1 MKRSLIAV
9 FAAAAVLADCS
20 GGGSSALPHA
30 ARSTSG
36 ATTFTVKIPARN
48 PGARTPHY
56 ISSSTQ
62 SVSFSIASASYS
74 ELMLVTPDSPGCNT
88 DSNGNRTCVL
98 NANVPTGDNQTLLV
112 KTFASTDG
120 TGTPLSQNSIVISV
134 ASGKSNPVNL
144 TLNGVVASIDF
155 WTTPDALTTGTAGS
169 LQYGWD
175 GKDAAGNWI
184 VGLPQYDVN
193 GNEVL
198 HGTFNVS
205 DTTHFTWRND
215 SSGNLFL
222 DYDGTAPITAPNVTL
237 DVNSGEFTATHPVP
251 FATPSPTPT
260 PGTL

>member
-1 MKRSLIAV
+1 MRRSFIAL

-36 ATTFTVKIPARN
+36 NATFSVKIPARN

-56 ISSSTQ
+56 ISASTQ
-62 SVSFSIASASYS
+62 SVSFSIASVSYS
-74 ELMLVTPDSPGCNT
+74 ELMPVTPDSPGCST

-98 NANVPTGDNQTLLV
+98 NANVPAGENQTLLV

-144 TLNGVVASIDF
+144 TLNGVVTSIDF
-155 WTTPDALTTGTAGS
+155 WTTPGTLTLGTAGS
-169 LQYGWD
+169 LAYSWD

-184 VGLPQYDVN
+184 VGPQYDVN
-193 GNEVL
+193 GDEVL
-198 HGTFNVS
+198 HGTFHID
-205 DTTHFTWRND
+205 DTTHFSWRDDAN
-215 SSGNLFL
+215 GNLFL
-222 DYDGTAPITAPNVTL
+222 DYDGAADAVTENVTL
-237 DVNSGEFTATHPVP
+237 SVNNGEFTAVHPIP
-251 FATPSPTPT
+251 LAT